1 MSPGIANLAQVHI
14 HAMGMSA
21 TRASGRWVT
30 FAKFMEPC
38 PIDGLRRKD
47 VPGGGCG
54 GADEIGVQVLGW
66 HADIDKKSI
75 RVKKL
80 SLVAEEARPDGVVPI
95 YGDEIRSP
103 GVHRIHHAS
112 KDRRLCERLQID

>member
-1 MSPGIANLAQVHI
+1 
-14 HAMGMSA
+14 MGMSA
-21 TRASGRWVT
+21 TRLNGRWVT
-30 FAKFMEPC
+30 FAQSIEPC

-75 RVKKL
+75 GVWQL
-80 SLVAEEARPDGVVPI
+80 SIVAEEARTDSIVPI

-103 GVHRIHHAS
+103 GVNRIRHAS
-112 KDRRLCERLQID
+112 KDLRLCERLQID